1 MGFLWD
7 LVQQSQIGEQRSKAA
22 SMEERIARVEN
33 DLHETRELLAKLLH
47 RLESHLG
54 EDIDE
59 NGSVG

>member
-7 LVQQSQIGEQRSKAA
+7 LVQQSQIGEQRNKAA
-22 SMEERIARVEN
+22 STDDRIARLES
-33 DLHETRELLAKLLH
+33 DLHETRDLLAKLLQ
-47 RLESHLG
+47 RLEAHLG